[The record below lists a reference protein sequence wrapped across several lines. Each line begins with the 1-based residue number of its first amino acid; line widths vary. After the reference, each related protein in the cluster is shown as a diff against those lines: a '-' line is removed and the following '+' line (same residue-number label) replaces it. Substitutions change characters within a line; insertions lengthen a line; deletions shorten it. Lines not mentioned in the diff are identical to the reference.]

1 MGKELERTKHI
12 VVDVGPPDA
21 PRLVSFSE
29 IYLYGHKTDLD
40 QISCLASSQGFE
52 WNSSIF
58 LPRYITGRAADE
70 SLEHRQDP
78 IEDIIITD
86 EEAKELLPQW

>member
-1 MGKELERTKHI
+1 MM
-12 VVDVGPPDA
+12 
-21 PRLVSFSE
+21 
-29 IYLYGHKTDLD
+29 
-40 QISCLASSQGFE
+40 QISCVASSQGFD

-58 LPRYITGRAADE
+58 LPRYITGRVADE
-70 SLEHRQDP
+70 ILEHRQDP